1 MSDYSQGKIYM
12 ITTNKIYEV
21 YIGSTIQTL
30 EERLSSHKSDYKR
43 WLKGEERYCTSFEIL
58 QYDDCEIL
66 LVEDYP
72 CETEKE
78 LRLKE
83 GEYICEMDCVNKVIP
98 GRSRKEY
105 CKEYYQKNKEYHKE
119 YYKEYYKE
127 YKQRQEVKEKLKIYS
142 KEYYQKNKEKKK
154 QYTIDNKEKLKAYHK
169 EYFSNPEVI
178 EKRNQKIIC
187 ICSGTYSKKNKAKH
201 YKTRKH
207 IQYIEEMKEKGDPT
221 NINECIEQITSTS

>member
-43 WLKGEERYCTSFEIL
+43 WLKGEKKYCTSFEIL

-72 CETEKE
+72 CESKKE

-98 GRSRKEY
+98 SRSRKEY
-105 CKEYYQKNKEYHKE
+105 FKEYYQKNKEILSQNMKE
-119 YYKEYYKE
+119 YMKEYSQKS
-127 YKQRQEVKEKLKIYS
+127 EVKEKLKAYN
-142 KEYYQKNKEKKK
+142 KEYYQNNK
-154 QYTIDNKEKLKAYHK
+154 
-169 EYFSNPEVI
+169 
-178 EKRNQKIIC
+178 QKFTC
-187 ICSGTYSKKNKAKH
+187 ICSGIYSKKNKAKH